1 MENRPHVIEAISSWL
16 SNANAPAWV
25 QAVGSVLAILVA
37 VLLPAWQRSKS
48 LRDAAADHAR
58 QEREHLHRLTTGL
71 RAEINAALV
80 TADRHETVITPGLQ
94 QLQEMRERGAIIKN
108 DPIHPGSMSVTD
120 AILYRQIAAELGR
133 LPPKLIT
140 SVVLFYT
147 LALDYGRIADA
158 ASTAEQ
164 AFTHLQSLAPRLK
177 MYGARLIKTME
188 KFEAAGFALD
198 ADIEPTPAELR
209 TIAAQVGYP
218 LDEVARERGLD
229 IHASGPPHSTPSKRQ

>member
-1 MENRPHVIEAISSWL
+1 MIEAPSSWL
-16 SNANAPAWV
+16 SNPNTPAWV
-25 QAVGSVLAILVA
+25 QAVGTVLAILVA

-48 LRDAAADHAR
+48 LRDAAVDHER

-71 RAEINAALV
+71 KAEINAALV
-80 TADRHETVITPGLQ
+80 TAHRHETVVTPGLQ
-94 QLQEMRERGAIIKN
+94 QLEKQRARGAIIKN

-120 AILYRQIAAELGR
+120 AIIYRQIAAELGR
-133 LPPKLIT
+133 LPPPLIT

-164 AFTHLQSLAPRLK
+164 AYTHLQSLAPRLK

-188 KFEAAGFALD
+188 KFEASGFRLD
-198 ADIEPTPAELR
+198 AQIEPTSAELR
-209 TIAAQVGYP
+209 IIAAQVGYP
-218 LDEVARERGLD
+218 LDDIARERGLD
-229 IHASGPPHSTPSKRQ
+229 INASGPPHSPPSQRQ